1 MLPAVLTMLLC
12 KENAFALK
20 EKKKK
25 SMSLPQWWGGLPPR
39 NYPAHQKTRSEQ
51 TDKVGRSALARNTD
65 VVAQLLQ

>member
-20 EKKKK
+20 EKKKC
-25 SMSLPQWWGGLPPR
+25 MSLPQWWGGLPPYH
-39 NYPAHQKTRSEQ
+39 YPAHQKTRAEQ
-51 TDKVGRSALARNTD
+51 TDKVRRSALAGNTD